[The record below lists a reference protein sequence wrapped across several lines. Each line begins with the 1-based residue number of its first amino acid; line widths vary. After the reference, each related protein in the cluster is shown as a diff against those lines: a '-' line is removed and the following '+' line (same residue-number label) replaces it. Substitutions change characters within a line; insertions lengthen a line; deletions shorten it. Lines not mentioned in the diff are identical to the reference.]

1 MSISGVKFEEHCFYI
16 SRDILYSVF
25 YNFSCKAYDIIIY
38 LICIIEKH
46 QYL

>member
-1 MSISGVKFEEHCFYI
+1 MNISGVKFEEHCFYI

-25 YNFSCKAYDIIIY
+25 SHSSCKPDDAIDY
-38 LICIIEKH
+38 LICIIQKR